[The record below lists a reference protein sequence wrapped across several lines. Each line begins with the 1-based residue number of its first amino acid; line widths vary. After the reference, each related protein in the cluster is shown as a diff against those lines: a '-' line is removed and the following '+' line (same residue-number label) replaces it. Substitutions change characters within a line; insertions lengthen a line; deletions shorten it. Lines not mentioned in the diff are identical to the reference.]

1 MEAAEIKRL
10 DRAHHL
16 HSWSV
21 QGAIDPIIFDH
32 GKGACF
38 WDAYGKRYLDFSS
51 QLMNLNTGHQHPKI
65 VKAIQDQAVKN
76 CFCGPGY
83 AYESRSA
90 LVASMSEITPG
101 DLKHFFFTL
110 SGAES
115 NDNAIKIARQF
126 SGKNKVLSRYR
137 SYHGASL
144 GAIALSGDPRRPP
157 VEPGLI
163 TGIIHVLDPYCY
175 RCPFNHTYPACG
187 VQCAKHIEE
196 IILYENPDTIAAL
209 VMEGVVGSNGIF
221 IPPPEYM
228 PMVREICDKYNIL
241 LVSDEVMS
249 GFGRTG
255 EWFALNNWN
264 VVPDMITMAKGL
276 TSGYVPLG
284 AVAVKKEISDY
295 FQDHMLWC
303 GLTYNAHPL
312 ACAASVATLEV
323 FKEENLV
330 QRAKDMGKV
339 LMSELEALKDKHQSV
354 GDVRGLGLFTVIELV
369 KDRKTREPMVP
380 WNATGPDAAL
390 TKEISKRLIAGG
402 VATFVRWNWIFVVPP
417 LVITEEEL
425 KEGLGV
431 IDEVL
436 TFVDSQL

>member
-1 MEAAEIKRL
+1 
-10 DRAHHL
+10 
-16 HSWSV
+16 
-21 QGAIDPIIFDH
+21 
-32 GKGACF
+32 
-38 WDAYGKRYLDFSS
+38 
-51 QLMNLNTGHQHPKI
+51 
-65 VKAIQDQAVKN
+65 
-76 CFCGPGY
+76 
-83 AYESRSA
+83 
-90 LVASMSEITPG
+90 
-101 DLKHFFFTL
+101 
-110 SGAES
+110 
-115 NDNAIKIARQF
+115 
-126 SGKNKVLSRYR
+126 
-137 SYHGASL
+137 
-144 GAIALSGDPRRPP
+144 
-157 VEPGLI
+157 
-163 TGIIHVLDPYCY
+163 
-175 RCPFNHTYPACG
+175 
-187 VQCAKHIEE
+187 
-196 IILYENPDTIAAL
+196 
-209 VMEGVVGSNGIF
+209 
-221 IPPPEYM
+221 
-228 PMVREICDKYNIL
+228 
-241 LVSDEVMS
+241 
-249 GFGRTG
+249 
-255 EWFALNNWN
+255 
-264 VVPDMITMAKGL
+264 MAKGL

-312 ACAASVATLEV
+312 ACAASVATMEV

-369 KDRKTREPMVP
+369 KDRETREPMVP

-390 TKEISKRLIAGG
+390 TKEINKRLIAGG